1 MQSVKMKFLHTYNKQ
16 ILLLKKISDGR
27 KHTVS
32 KDLQSTSEVNSGS
45 GITWA
50 RLAFTLVSWDAH
62 RRWPQRLSFDLA
74 ILTMR
79 VISQAYEY
87 DQSMKRWKKECG
99 LK

>member
-45 GITWA
+45 GIT
-50 RLAFTLVSWDAH
+50 
-62 RRWPQRLSFDLA
+62 
-74 ILTMR
+74 
-79 VISQAYEY
+79 
-87 DQSMKRWKKECG
+87 
-99 LK
+99 